1 MEDSYMPQIRPIS
14 DLRNKF
20 AEISQ
25 IVHNSREPV
34 FLTKNGYGDMV
45 VMSIE
50 EYETQK
56 FRADI
61 NTKLAEAE
69 IEAAT
74 TKTRYTQDEAIKML
88 RAKLD
93 SKRV

>member
-1 MEDSYMPQIRPIS
+1 MPQIRPIS

-45 VMSIE
+45 VMSIK
-50 EYETQK
+50 EYETQQ
-56 FRADI
+56 FRAEI
-61 NTKLAEAE
+61 NAKLAEAG

-74 TKTRYTQDEAIKML
+74 TTTRYTRDEAIEML
-88 RAKLD
+88 KARLD
-93 SKRV
+93 GKKV